1 MTFAEKFYSLRKE
14 AGLSQEECAENI
26 GVSRQAISRWE
37 IGTAT
42 PDMQNLLAI
51 SKLFSVSTDYL
62 IRDDIDNRSADTETS
77 SSNYLIRDEIDD
89 KKADIP
95 KSSPEETAAHEKKKT
110 KTYSTVKNAII
121 SALIKLPSFLLLYL
135 AAKQIDSSQGI
146 FTISIIFAVLFMY
159 DFSIGTMNFRPE
171 HNKINDTARKNFLFV
186 NRIAY
191 IGMAFI
197 TLIVF
202 IGAPESIRINTLL
215 YTFYAT
221 LSLFFSNQFIYTR
234 NYIRNEKSEA
244 VRLFRVREIS
254 FSIWFILFHALSF
267 MAALAPRIF
276 GHVLPIYVYAA
287 VLFIYIAVCLTV
299 TLVCVKYI
307 KAHKTEE

>member
-62 IRDDIDNRSADTETS
+62 IRD
-77 SSNYLIRDEIDD
+77 EIDD

-110 KTYSTVKNAII
+110 KTYSAAKNTII
-121 SALIKLPSFLLLYL
+121 NILIKLPSLLLLFL

-146 FTISIIFAVLFMY
+146 FLISIIFAVLFMY

-186 NRIAY
+186 NRISY
-191 IGMAFI
+191 ICMAFI

-215 YTFYAT
+215 YTFYVT
-221 LSLFFSNQFIYTR
+221 LSLFFSNQIIYTR
-234 NYIRNEKSEA
+234 NYIQKEEI
-244 VRLFRVREIS
+244 RLFRVREIS

-267 MAALAPRIF
+267 IASLVPRIF
-276 GHVLPIYVYAA
+276 GHFLPIYVYA
-287 VLFIYIAVCLTV
+287 VVIFIYIAVCLTV
-299 TLVCVKYI
+299 TFVCVKYI

>member
-37 IGTAT
+37 MGTAT

-77 SSNYLIRDEIDD
+77 SSDYLIRDEIDD
-89 KKADIP
+89 KKADTP

-110 KTYSTVKNAII
+110 YSAAKNTII
-121 SALIKLPSFLLLYL
+121 NILIKLPSLLLLFL
-135 AAKQIDSSQGI
+135 AAKQISSSHGI
-146 FTISIIFAVLFMY
+146 FLISIIFAVLFMY
-159 DFSIGTMNFRPE
+159 DFSIGTLNFRPE

-186 NRIAY
+186 NRISY
-191 IGMAFI
+191 ICMAFI

-215 YTFYAT
+215 YTFYVT
-221 LSLFFSNQFIYTR
+221 LSLFFSNQIIYTR
-234 NYIRNEKSEA
+234 NYIQKEEF
-244 VRLFRVREIS
+244 RLFRVREIS

-267 MAALAPRIF
+267 MASLVPRIF
-276 GHVLPIYVYAA
+276 GHFLPIYVYA
-287 VLFIYIAVCLTV
+287 VVIFIYIAVCLTV
-299 TLVCVKYI
+299 TLVCVKYV
-307 KAHKTEE
+307 KTHKTEE

>member
-37 IGTAT
+37 MGTAT

-77 SSNYLIRDEIDD
+77 SSDYLICDEIDD
-89 KKADIP
+89 KKADTP

-110 KTYSTVKNAII
+110 YSAAKNTII
-121 SALIKLPSFLLLYL
+121 NILIKLPSFLLLFL
-135 AAKQIDSSQGI
+135 AAKQISSSQGI
-146 FTISIIFAVLFMY
+146 FLISIIFAVLFMY

-186 NRIAY
+186 NRISY
-191 IGMAFI
+191 ICISFI

-215 YTFYAT
+215 YTFYVT
-221 LSLFFSNQFIYTR
+221 LSVFFSNQFIYTR
-234 NYIRNEKSEA
+234 NYIQKEEI
-244 VRLFRVREIS
+244 RLFRAREIS

-267 MAALAPRIF
+267 IASLVPRIF
-276 GHVLPIYVYAA
+276 GHFLPIYVYA
-287 VLFIYIAVCLTV
+287 VVIFIYIAVCLTV

-307 KAHKTEE
+307 KDRKTEE

>member
-26 GVSRQAISRWE
+26 GVSRQAISRRE
-37 IGTAT
+37 MGTAT

-51 SKLFSVSTDYL
+51 SNLFSVSTDYL
-62 IRDDIDNRSADTETS
+62 IRDDIDNRSTDTETS

-110 KTYSTVKNAII
+110 YSAVKNTII
-121 SALIKLPSFLLLYL
+121 NILIKLPSFLLPFL
-135 AAKQIDSSQGI
+135 AAKQIPSSQGI
-146 FTISIIFAVLFMY
+146 FTISIFFALFFMY
-159 DFSIGTMNFRPE
+159 YFSIGTMNFRPE

-186 NRIAY
+186 NRISY
-191 IGMAFI
+191 ICMAFI

-215 YTFYAT
+215 YTFYVT
-221 LSLFFSNQFIYTR
+221 LSVFFSNQFIYTR
-234 NYIRNEKSEA
+234 NYIQKEEI
-244 VRLFRVREIS
+244 RLFRVREIS

-267 MAALAPRIF
+267 MASLVPRIF
-276 GHVLPIYVYAA
+276 GHFLPIYVYA
-287 VLFIYIAVCLTV
+287 VVIFIYIAVCLTV

>member
-37 IGTAT
+37 MGTAT

-62 IRDDIDNRSADTETS
+62 IRDDIDNRSTDTETS
-77 SSNYLIRDEIDD
+77 SSDYLIRDEIDD

-95 KSSPEETAAHEKKKT
+95 KSSPEETATHEKKKT
-110 KTYSTVKNAII
+110 YSAAKNTII
-121 SALIKLPSFLLLYL
+121 NILIKLPSLLLLFL

-146 FTISIIFAVLFMY
+146 FLISIIFAVLFMY
-159 DFSIGTMNFRPE
+159 NFSIGTMNFRPE

-215 YTFYAT
+215 YTFYVT
-221 LSLFFSNQFIYTR
+221 LSVFFSNQFIYTR
-234 NYIRNEKSEA
+234 NYIQKEEI
-244 VRLFRVREIS
+244 RLFRVREIS

-267 MAALAPRIF
+267 MASLVPRIF
-276 GHVLPIYVYAA
+276 GHFLPIYVYA
-287 VLFIYIAVCLTV
+287 VVIFIYIAVCLTV
-299 TLVCVKYI
+299 TLVCVKYV
-307 KAHKTEE
+307 KTHKTEE

>member
-37 IGTAT
+37 MGTAT

-77 SSNYLIRDEIDD
+77 SSDYLIRDEIDD
-89 KKADIP
+89 KKADTK

-110 KTYSTVKNAII
+110 YSAVKNTII
-121 SALIKLPSFLLLYL
+121 NILIKLPSFLLVFL

-146 FTISIIFAVLFMY
+146 FLISIIFAVLFMY
-159 DFSIGTMNFRPE
+159 DFFIGTLNFRPE

-186 NRIAY
+186 TRTEY
-191 IGMAFI
+191 ICISFI

-202 IGAPESIRINTLL
+202 TGAPESIRINTLL
-215 YTFYAT
+215 YIFYVT
-221 LSLFFSNQFIYTR
+221 LSLFFSNQIIYTR
-234 NYIRNEKSEA
+234 NYIQKEEI
-244 VRLFRVREIS
+244 RLFRVREIS

-267 MAALAPRIF
+267 IASLVPRIF
-276 GHVLPIYVYAA
+276 GHFLPIYVYAA
-287 VLFIYIAVCLTV
+287 VIFIYIAVCLTV
-299 TLVCVKYI
+299 TLVCVKYV

>member
-37 IGTAT
+37 MGTAT

-77 SSNYLIRDEIDD
+77 SSDYLIPDEIDD
-89 KKADIP
+89 KKADTK
-95 KSSPEETAAHEKKKT
+95 KSSPEETTEHEKKKT
-110 KTYSTVKNAII
+110 YSAVKNTII
-121 SALIKLPSFLLLYL
+121 NILIKLPSFLLPFL
-135 AAKQIDSSQGI
+135 AAKQIPSSQGI
-146 FTISIIFAVLFMY
+146 FTISIFFALFFMY
-159 DFSIGTMNFRPE
+159 YFSIGTMNFRPE

-186 NRIAY
+186 TRTEY
-191 IGMAFI
+191 ICISFI

-215 YTFYAT
+215 YTFYVT
-221 LSLFFSNQFIYTR
+221 LSVFFSNQIIYTR
-234 NYIRNEKSEA
+234 NYIQKEEF
-244 VRLFRVREIS
+244 RLFRVREIS

-267 MAALAPRIF
+267 MASLVPRIF
-276 GHVLPIYVYAA
+276 GHFLPIYVYAA
-287 VLFIYIAVCLTV
+287 VIFIYIAVCLTV

>member
-37 IGTAT
+37 MGTAT

-62 IRDDIDNRSADTETS
+62 IRDDIDNRSEDTETS
-77 SSNYLIRDEIDD
+77 SSDYLICDEIDD

-110 KTYSTVKNAII
+110 YSAVKNTII
-121 SALIKLPSFLLLYL
+121 NILIKLPSLLLLFL

-146 FTISIIFAVLFMY
+146 FLISIIFAVLFMY

-186 NRIAY
+186 TRTEY
-191 IGMAFI
+191 ICISFI

-202 IGAPESIRINTLL
+202 TGAPESIRINTLL
-215 YTFYAT
+215 YIFYVT
-221 LSLFFSNQFIYTR
+221 LSLFFSNQIIYTR
-234 NYIRNEKSEA
+234 NYIQKEEI
-244 VRLFRVREIS
+244 RLFRVREIS

-267 MAALAPRIF
+267 IASLVPRIF
-276 GHVLPIYVYAA
+276 GHFLPIYVYAA
-287 VLFIYIAVCLTV
+287 VIFIYIAVCLTV

>member
-37 IGTAT
+37 MGTAT

-77 SSNYLIRDEIDD
+77 SSDYLICDEIDD

-110 KTYSTVKNAII
+110 YSAVKNTII
-121 SALIKLPSFLLLYL
+121 NILIKLPSLLLLFL

-146 FTISIIFAVLFMY
+146 FLISIIFAVLFMY

-186 NRIAY
+186 TRTEY
-191 IGMAFI
+191 ICISFI

-202 IGAPESIRINTLL
+202 TGAPESIRINTLL
-215 YTFYAT
+215 YIFYVT
-221 LSLFFSNQFIYTR
+221 LSLFFSNQIIYTR
-234 NYIRNEKSEA
+234 NYIQKEEI
-244 VRLFRVREIS
+244 RLFRVREIS

-267 MAALAPRIF
+267 IASLVPRIF
-276 GHVLPIYVYAA
+276 GHFLPIYVYAA
-287 VLFIYIAVCLTV
+287 VIFIYIAVCLTV
-299 TLVCVKYI
+299 TLVCVKYV

>member
-37 IGTAT
+37 MGTAT

-77 SSNYLIRDEIDD
+77 SSDYLIRDEIDD
-89 KKADIP
+89 KKADTP

-110 KTYSTVKNAII
+110 YSAVKNTII
-121 SALIKLPSFLLLYL
+121 NILIKLPSFLLLFL
-135 AAKQIDSSQGI
+135 AAKQIPSSQGI
-146 FTISIIFAVLFMY
+146 FLISIIFAVLFMY

-186 NRIAY
+186 NRISY
-191 IGMAFI
+191 ICISFI

-215 YTFYAT
+215 YTFYVT
-221 LSLFFSNQFIYTR
+221 LSVFFSNQFIYTR
-234 NYIRNEKSEA
+234 NEKNEE

-267 MAALAPRIF
+267 MASLVPRIF
-276 GHVLPIYVYAA
+276 GHFLPIYVYA
-287 VLFIYIAVCLTV
+287 VVIFIYIAVCLTV
-299 TLVCVKYI
+299 TLVCVKYV
-307 KAHKTEE
+307 KARKTEE

>member
-37 IGTAT
+37 MGTAT

-62 IRDDIDNRSADTETS
+62 IRDDIDNRSTDTETS
-77 SSNYLIRDEIDD
+77 SSDYLIRDEIDD

-95 KSSPEETAAHEKKKT
+95 KSSPEETATHEKKKT
-110 KTYSTVKNAII
+110 KTYSAVKNTII
-121 SALIKLPSFLLLYL
+121 NILIKLPSFLLPFL
-135 AAKQIDSSQGI
+135 AAKQIPSSQGI
-146 FTISIIFAVLFMY
+146 FTISIFFALFFMY
-159 DFSIGTMNFRPE
+159 YFSIGTMNFRPE

-186 NRIAY
+186 TRTEY
-191 IGMAFI
+191 ICISFI

-202 IGAPESIRINTLL
+202 IGAPESIRINFLL
-215 YTFYAT
+215 YTFYVT
-221 LSLFFSNQFIYTR
+221 LSVFFSNQIIYTR
-234 NYIRNEKSEA
+234 NYIQKEEF
-244 VRLFRVREIS
+244 RLFRVREIS

-267 MAALAPRIF
+267 MASLVPRIF
-276 GHVLPIYVYAA
+276 GHFLPIYVYA
-287 VLFIYIAVCLTV
+287 VVIFIYIAVCLTV

>member
-37 IGTAT
+37 MGTAT

-77 SSNYLIRDEIDD
+77 SSDYLIPDEIDD

-110 KTYSTVKNAII
+110 YSAVKNTII
-121 SALIKLPSFLLLYL
+121 NILIKLPSFLLPFL
-135 AAKQIDSSQGI
+135 AAKQIPSSQGI
-146 FTISIIFAVLFMY
+146 FTISIFFALFFMY
-159 DFSIGTMNFRPE
+159 YFSIGTMNFRPE

-186 NRIAY
+186 NRISY
-191 IGMAFI
+191 ICMAFI

-215 YTFYAT
+215 YTFYVT
-221 LSLFFSNQFIYTR
+221 LSVFFSNQFIYTR
-234 NYIRNEKSEA
+234 NYIQKEEI
-244 VRLFRVREIS
+244 RLFRVREIS

-267 MAALAPRIF
+267 MASLVPRIF
-276 GHVLPIYVYAA
+276 GHFLPIYVYA
-287 VLFIYIAVCLTV
+287 VVIFIYIAVCLTV
-299 TLVCVKYI
+299 TFVCVKYI

>member
-37 IGTAT
+37 MGTAT

-110 KTYSTVKNAII
+110 YSAVKNTII
-121 SALIKLPSFLLLYL
+121 NILIKLPSFLLPFL
-135 AAKQIDSSQGI
+135 AAKQIPSSQGI
-146 FTISIIFAVLFMY
+146 FTISIFFALFFMY
-159 DFSIGTMNFRPE
+159 YFSIGTMNFRPE

-186 NRIAY
+186 NRISY
-191 IGMAFI
+191 ICMAFI

-215 YTFYAT
+215 YIFYVT
-221 LSLFFSNQFIYTR
+221 LSVFFSNQFIYTR
-234 NYIRNEKSEA
+234 NYIQKEEI
-244 VRLFRVREIS
+244 RLFRVREIS

-267 MAALAPRIF
+267 MASLVPRIF
-276 GHVLPIYVYAA
+276 GHFLPIYVYA
-287 VLFIYIAVCLTV
+287 VVIFIYIAVCLTV

>member
-37 IGTAT
+37 MGTAT

-62 IRDDIDNRSADTETS
+62 IRDDIDNRSTDTETS
-77 SSNYLIRDEIDD
+77 SSDYLICDEIDD
-89 KKADIP
+89 KKADTP

-110 KTYSTVKNAII
+110 YSAAKNTII
-121 SALIKLPSFLLLYL
+121 NILIKLPSFLLLFL
-135 AAKQIDSSQGI
+135 AAKQISSSQGI
-146 FTISIIFAVLFMY
+146 FLISIIFAVLFMY

-186 NRIAY
+186 NRISY
-191 IGMAFI
+191 ICISFI

-215 YTFYAT
+215 YTFYVT
-221 LSLFFSNQFIYTR
+221 LSVFFSNQFIYTR
-234 NYIRNEKSEA
+234 NEKNEE

-267 MAALAPRIF
+267 MASLVPRIF
-276 GHVLPIYVYAA
+276 GHFLPIYVYA
-287 VLFIYIAVCLTV
+287 VVIFIYIAVCLTV
-299 TLVCVKYI
+299 TLVCVKYV
-307 KAHKTEE
+307 KARKTEE

>member
-37 IGTAT
+37 MGTAT

-77 SSNYLIRDEIDD
+77 SSDYLIPDEIDD

-110 KTYSTVKNAII
+110 YSAVKNTII
-121 SALIKLPSFLLLYL
+121 NILIKLPSFLLPFL
-135 AAKQIDSSQGI
+135 AAKQIPSSQGI
-146 FTISIIFAVLFMY
+146 FTISIFFALFFMY
-159 DFSIGTMNFRPE
+159 YFSIGTMNFRPE

-186 NRIAY
+186 NRISY
-191 IGMAFI
+191 ICMAFI

-215 YTFYAT
+215 YTFYVT
-221 LSLFFSNQFIYTR
+221 LSVFFSNQFIYTR
-234 NYIRNEKSEA
+234 NYIQKEEI
-244 VRLFRVREIS
+244 RLFRVREIS

-267 MAALAPRIF
+267 MASLVPRIF
-276 GHVLPIYVYAA
+276 GHFLPIYVYA
-287 VLFIYIAVCLTV
+287 VVIFIYIAVCLTV

>member
-14 AGLSQEECAENI
+14 AGLSQEEYAENI

-37 IGTAT
+37 MGTAT

-77 SSNYLIRDEIDD
+77 SSDYLIPDEIDD

-110 KTYSTVKNAII
+110 YSAVKNTII
-121 SALIKLPSFLLLYL
+121 NILIKLPSFLLPFL
-135 AAKQIDSSQGI
+135 AAKQIPSSQGI
-146 FTISIIFAVLFMY
+146 FTISIFFALFFMY
-159 DFSIGTMNFRPE
+159 YFSIGTMNFRPE

-186 NRIAY
+186 NRISY
-191 IGMAFI
+191 ICMAFI

-215 YTFYAT
+215 YTFYVT
-221 LSLFFSNQFIYTR
+221 LSVFFSNQFIYTR
-234 NYIRNEKSEA
+234 NYIQKEEI
-244 VRLFRVREIS
+244 RLFRVREIS

-267 MAALAPRIF
+267 MASLVPRIF
-276 GHVLPIYVYAA
+276 GHFLPIYVYA
-287 VLFIYIAVCLTV
+287 VVIFIYIAVCLTV

>member
-37 IGTAT
+37 MGTAT

-77 SSNYLIRDEIDD
+77 SSDYLIPDEIDD

-110 KTYSTVKNAII
+110 YSAVKNTII
-121 SALIKLPSFLLLYL
+121 NILIKLPSFLLPFL
-135 AAKQIDSSQGI
+135 AAKQIPSSQGI
-146 FTISIIFAVLFMY
+146 FTISIFFALFFMY
-159 DFSIGTMNFRPE
+159 YFSIGTMNFRPE

-186 NRIAY
+186 NRISY
-191 IGMAFI
+191 ICMAFI

-215 YTFYAT
+215 YTFYVT
-221 LSLFFSNQFIYTR
+221 LSVFFSNQFIYTR
-234 NYIRNEKSEA
+234 NYIQKEEF
-244 VRLFRVREIS
+244 RLFRVREIS

-267 MAALAPRIF
+267 MASLVPRIF
-276 GHVLPIYVYAA
+276 GHFLPIYVYA
-287 VLFIYIAVCLTV
+287 VVIFIYIAVCLTV